1 MNRGLSV
8 SRWRG
13 TVVSWIGRS
22 PDQVVVALS
31 AIGLVIRVVWVV
43 FAHRGAAVGDPTEYV
58 YYGLRLSQG
67 EGYDSH
73 PAIFTPWPEVPT
85 AFYAIGYPL
94 FLAALFTLARPF
106 GFDNDA
112 RVEEFS
118 AEAAERVYSDAA
130 WIYGFAHAIIGALTI
145 YLVARIARRLLG
157 PRVAVFAAL
166 VVAVW
171 PNLVMLTATAHLETL
186 YLFLVVS
193 AVVVLL
199 PTLELDVPIRY
210 RRLVAGG
217 AILGLAAQVRPL
229 VALIVP
235 GLLLAY
241 RFRPQSWRR
250 AIGHAGL
257 VAVTIVG
264 VLLPW
269 TIRNAVVMPDF
280 VLVTT
285 GSGDAAC
292 MSRYVGATGHFE
304 LFSPGCLNEYPDVP
318 WDVAEVV
325 KNKENTYRARQF
337 ILEHP
342 TEEIRLWF
350 WRGFWAFEGDH
361 DARFAL
367 EYRSPETGDWVNPI
381 WTDRG
386 RSLADRLADTYWWG
400 VIGLAIIGW
409 SRLRQ
414 SASRGGVWLVYAGA
428 FAGFV
433 VPIMLFGDSRYKTPM
448 HPFLAVIAAAG
459 LARIFD
465 RARADLPAQSVPV
478 VVATETR

>member
-1 MNRGLSV
+1 MNRG
-8 SRWRG
+8 RKAI
-13 TVVSWIGRS
+13 TAWIGKS
-22 PDQVVVALS
+22 PDRMVWIFALVGFALRVAW
-31 AIGLVIRVVWVV
+31 VIY
-43 FAHRGAAVGDPTEYV
+43 AHGGATRGDPAEYV

-73 PAIFTPWPEVPT
+73 SAIFTPWPEVPT

-94 FLAALFTLARPF
+94 FLGALFALARPF
-106 GFDNDA
+106 GFDNDPPLTTL
-112 RVEEFS
+112 S
-118 AEAAERVYSDAA
+118 DEAAKAAEQTFADAA
-130 WIYGFAHAIIGALTI
+130 WIYGAAHVVIGTLTI

-157 PRVAVFAAL
+157 PRVAMFAAGI
-166 VVAVW
+166 VAVW
-171 PNLVMLTATAHLETL
+171 PNLVMLTATAHVETL
-186 YLFLVVS
+186 YLFLIVS

-199 PTLELDVPIRY
+199 PTLEPDAPVRY
-210 RRLVAGG
+210 RRLMAGG
-217 AILGLAAQVRPL
+217 AILGIAAQVRPL
-229 VALIVP
+229 VALLVP
-235 GLLLAY
+235 GLLLAC

-250 AIGHAGL
+250 AIAHAGL
-257 VAVTIVG
+257 VTATMLAV
-264 VLLPW
+264 LAPW
-269 TIRNAVVMPDF
+269 TIRNAIVMPGF

-304 LFSPGCLNEYPDVP
+304 IGSPGCLNEYPDHP

-325 KNKENTYRARQF
+325 KNRENTYRAKEF

-361 DARFAL
+361 DARYAL
-367 EYRSPETGDWVNPI
+367 EYQAFDTGEWVNPL

-386 RSLADRLADTYWWG
+386 RAVVDRLADTYWWG
-400 VIGLAIIGW
+400 VIGLSIIGW
-409 SRLRQ
+409 SRFRR
-414 SASRGGVWLVYAGA
+414 APSRGGVWLIYGGA
-428 FAGFV
+428 FAGFI

-465 RARADLPAQSVPV
+465 RSSRRSEGATHDVARVDELASEP
-478 VVATETR
+478 